1 METQYFLKIRPG
13 ECTSLDRDIT
23 EEVKVQGL
31 KEVEKNLQNDV
42 DGYFEIYR
50 IITKTIY
57 KRKI

>member
-13 ECTSLDRDIT
+13 ECTALDRDIT

-31 KEVEKNLQNDV
+31 KEVEKNLQNDI